1 MALQSWCY
9 HHPIFRMRNLRPY
22 EGTRLARVTEPS
34 QTEPKAWVG
43 LGGLT
48 RRGPLTLSRF
58 PLPRVT
64 LFAAGMSEDGA
75 AQAPRHSSWEQDQ
88 QVRGQVWHGAWRGG
102 GQSFPGRPRAG
113 TRPPPLALRAFWTA
127 EGADIAAPPT
137 RFPEGHMRPREGSDS
152 PSTPGRLTWPLP
164 TLFLCQPSW
173 PLNDEHNGCN
183 HSISASAAVPRAS
196 QTWETRVPI
205 AALETPLTDGETEAR
220 SHSPTRPSSHSAEAA

>member
-1 MALQSWCY
+1 MGA
-9 HHPIFRMRNLRPY
+9 RPAG
-22 EGTRLARVTEPS
+22 EGPGLAWSME
-34 QTEPKAWVG
+34 
-43 LGGLT
+43 
-48 RRGPLTLSRF
+48 
-58 PLPRVT
+58 
-64 LFAAGMSEDGA
+64 
-75 AQAPRHSSWEQDQ
+75 
-88 QVRGQVWHGAWRGG
+88 GG

-220 SHSPTRPSSHSAEAA
+220 SHSPTRPSSHSAEAARPALRQAVLPEAVPVAAGFFQNLSCCVCF